1 METLR
6 VLVVDDE
13 TGMRLAV
20 ARVLNTYTVRPDES
34 DEHAVGFS
42 VETAESGEAALEM
55 MAASVPDILLLD
67 MKLPGMSGLD
77 VLREL
82 RERRVDTLT
91 VMITAYATL
100 ETAIEATKRGAH
112 DFLPKPFTPEDLR
125 VAIRR
130 VVRHLAVQ
138 REARRLA
145 EEKRQVR
152 FQFISVLGHEL
163 KAPLAAVEG
172 YLQILKDGSAGSDP
186 AVVAR
191 VIDRALVRT
200 EGMRKLIVDLLNMT
214 RIESGQ
220 KRRDLVAADLRDA
233 AAAAIE
239 TVAQAAAARGIAIDL
254 EAPERAPLVADRGE
268 LDIIF
273 NNLVSNAVKYNR
285 DHGRVT
291 VAIDRADAMWRVR
304 VSDTGIGLA
313 PDDAA
318 RLFQDFVR
326 IKNEQTRTIPG
337 TGLGLS
343 IVKKLAPALRR
354 GRVGRERARRGQ
366 HVHGDAE
373 GIGERAGTRGFG
385 PSDELGLPGNIEAAV
400 ALCGYTLPHCSRA
413 VRAPLEI
420 LQMTDSRHPRVPRP
434 RDRGRGP
441 RVGVAAAPPSRSR
454 RPGLPGPPPRSARG
468 R

>member
-1 METLR
+1 MDTLR

-34 DEHAVGFS
+34 DEHAVGFA
-42 VETAESGEAALEM
+42 VETADTGEAALEM
-55 MAASVPDILLLD
+55 MSASAPDILLLD

-77 VLREL
+77 VLREI
-82 RERRVDTLT
+82 RERRIDTLT

-125 VAIRR
+125 VAVRR
-130 VVRHLAVQ
+130 VVRHLCVQ

-172 YLQILKDGSAGSDP
+172 YLQIMKDGSAGNDP

-191 VIDRALVRT
+191 MVDRALART

-220 KRRDLVAADLRDA
+220 KRRDLAPADLREA
-233 AAAAIE
+233 AEAAVE
-239 TVAQAAAARGIAIDL
+239 TVGAAAAARGIEVRV
-254 EAPERAPLVADRGE
+254 EAPERAPIVADRGE

-285 DHGRVT
+285 ERGRVR
-291 VAIDRADAMWRVR
+291 VAIDRADGHWRVR
-304 VSDTGIGLA
+304 VEDTGIGLA
-313 PDDAA
+313 REDAQ

-326 IKNEQTRTIPG
+326 IKNDQTRAIPG

-343 IVKKLAPALRR
+343 IVKKLAQLY
-354 GRVGRERARRGQ
+354 G
-366 HVHGDAE
+366 GDATVASE
-373 GIGERAGTRGFG
+373 
-385 PSDELGLPGNIEAAV
+385 PGV
-400 ALCGYTLPHCSRA
+400 GSTFTVTLK
-413 VRAPLEI
+413 
-420 LQMTDSRHPRVPRP
+420 
-434 RDRGRGP
+434 G
-441 RVGVAAAPPSRSR
+441 
-454 RPGLPGPPPRSARG
+454 
-468 R
+468 

>member
-20 ARVLNTYTVRPDES
+20 ARVLSTYTVRPDES

-42 VETAESGEAALEM
+42 VETADTGEAALEL
-55 MAASVPDILLLD
+55 MAASAPDILLLD

-77 VLREL
+77 VLREI
-82 RERRVDTLT
+82 RERRIDTLT

-138 REARRLA
+138 REAKRLA

-172 YLQILKDGSAGSDP
+172 YLQIMKDGSAGSDP

-191 VIDRALVRT
+191 IIDRALART

-220 KRRDLVAADLRDA
+220 KRRELVAADLREA

-239 TVAQAAAARGIAIDL
+239 TVAAAAAARGIEIRL
-254 EAPERAPLVADRGE
+254 EAPERAPI
-268 LDIIF
+268 IIF

-285 DHGRVT
+285 ERGRVSVT
-291 VAIDRADAMWRVR
+291 IDRADGFWRVR
-304 VSDTGIGLA
+304 VADTGIGLTRE
-313 PDDAA
+313 DAG

-326 IKNEQTRTIPG
+326 IKNDQTRAIPG

-343 IVKKLAPALRR
+343 IVRKLAQLY
-354 GRVGRERARRGQ
+354 G
-366 HVHGDAE
+366 GDATVE
-373 GIGERAGTRGFG
+373 SEPGAGSTFT
-385 PSDELGLPGNIEAAV
+385 V
-400 ALCGYTLPHCSRA
+400 TLK
-413 VRAPLEI
+413 
-420 LQMTDSRHPRVPRP
+420 
-434 RDRGRGP
+434 G
-441 RVGVAAAPPSRSR
+441 
-454 RPGLPGPPPRSARG
+454 
-468 R
+468 

>member
-1 METLR
+1 
-6 VLVVDDE
+6 
-13 TGMRLAV
+13 MRLAV

-34 DEHAVGFS
+34 EEHAVGFA
-42 VETAESGEAALEM
+42 VEAAGTGEAALEM
-55 MAASVPDILLLD
+55 MAASTPDILLLD

-77 VLREL
+77 VLREM
-82 RERRVDTLT
+82 RERRLDTLT

-125 VAIRR
+125 VAVRR

-172 YLQILKDGSAGSDP
+172 YLQLLKDGSAGNDP

-191 VIDRALVRT
+191 MVDRALVRA

-220 KRRDLVAADLRDA
+220 KRREFVAADLREA
-233 AAAAIE
+233 AAAAID
-239 TVAQAAAARGIAIDL
+239 TSAPAAAARRIAIHLD
-254 EAPERAPLVADRGE
+254 APERAPIVADRGE

-291 VAIDRADAMWRVR
+291 ITIDRADALWRLR
-304 VSDTGIGLA
+304 VADTGIGLSSE
-313 PDDAA
+313 DAQ

-343 IVKKLAPALRR
+343 IVKKLVLLYGGDVSVESQP
-354 GRVGRERARRGQ
+354 GVGSTFT
-366 HVHGDAE
+366 V
-373 GIGERAGTRGFG
+373 
-385 PSDELGLPGNIEAAV
+385 
-400 ALCGYTLPHCSRA
+400 TLK
-413 VRAPLEI
+413 
-420 LQMTDSRHPRVPRP
+420 
-434 RDRGRGP
+434 G
-441 RVGVAAAPPSRSR
+441 
-454 RPGLPGPPPRSARG
+454 
-468 R
+468 